1 MSRSE
6 PDWHIRST
14 RQSKGQAAD
23 RFILACLVYFVGM
36 FLS

>member
-6 PDWHIRST
+6 PAWHIRLT

-23 RFILACLVYFVGM
+23 RFILACLAYFVGM